1 MSAVLATSAQTTL
14 DLTLLAVLAVLAAVA
29 LFLIVAYHSRIP
41 YPICSSSAARS
52 SASCPG
58 CPTG

>member
-14 DLTLLAVLAVLAAVA
+14 DLSLLAVLAAVA

-41 YPICSSSAARS
+41 YPILLDRASPSAGPSRTCAR
-52 SASCPG
+52 
-58 CPTG
+58 

>member
-14 DLTLLAVLAVLAAVA
+14 DLTLLAVLAAVA